1 MATVAQLKSLIRTH
15 FSSNPEA
22 FSTLVLQIAAQ
33 EARQGRSTVATEI
46 RDLLDQQRTNNTPA
60 KPFFLPEQ
68 MEEFIRF
75 ENPDVS
81 KAQLVVAESIQKRLD
96 KILLEF
102 RLQNKLKCNGFF
114 NRRKI
119 LLHGA
124 PGTGK
129 TMTAKVLAHEL
140 HLPLLNIRVDRI
152 MSKYLG
158 ESSAHLRQIFDF
170 MKNNTAVYLFDEFD
184 AIGGERS
191 KENDI
196 GEMRRVLNAFL
207 TLMDQDTSDS
217 LIIAATNNPK
227 LLDQALCRRFDD
239 VLLYTLPDRTLR
251 NNILLNLL
259 SPYTSKS
266 FDWESIVDASDS
278 LSQAEIT
285 LACNDAI
292 KEMLLEDKKTLSE
305 QKIIE
310 SINYRKEA
318 KSTLK
323 EDNK

>member
-33 EARQGRSTVATEI
+33 EARQGRSSVATEI
-46 RDLLDQQRTNNTPA
+46 RDLLDQQRASNTPA

-68 MEEFIRF
+68 MEEFVRY
-75 ENPDVS
+75 ESPDVS
-81 KAQLVVAESIQKRLD
+81 KAQLVVSDSIQKRLE
-96 KILLEF
+96 KIILEY
-102 RLQNKLKCNGFF
+102 RLQNKLKCNGFS

-158 ESSAHLRQIFDF
+158 ESSAHLRKIFEF

-191 KENDI
+191 KDNDI

-217 LIIAATNNPK
+217 LIIAATNNPR

-239 VLLYTLPDRTLR
+239 VLLYTLPDKELR
-251 NNILLNLL
+251 KNIILNLL
-259 SPYTSKS
+259 TPYVGKS
-266 FDWESIVDASDS
+266 FNWESIVNSCDN

-292 KEMLLEDKKTLSE
+292 KEMLLEDKSTLSE

-310 SINYRKEA
+310 SIDYRKEA
-318 KSTLK
+318 KSTL
-323 EDNK
+323 N

>member
-33 EARQGRSTVATEI
+33 EARQGRSSVATEI
-46 RDLLDQQRTNNTPA
+46 RDLLDQQRASNTPA

-68 MEEFIRF
+68 MEEFVRF
-75 ENPDVS
+75 ESPDVS
-81 KAQLVVAESIQKRLD
+81 QAQLVVSESIQKRLE
-96 KILLEF
+96 KIILEY
-102 RLQNKLKCNGFF
+102 RLQNKLKCNGFS

-158 ESSAHLRQIFDF
+158 ESSAHLRKIFEF

-191 KENDI
+191 KDNDI

-217 LIIAATNNPK
+217 LIIAATNNPR

-239 VLLYTLPDRTLR
+239 VLLYTLPDKELR
-251 NNILLNLL
+251 KNIILNLL
-259 SPYTSKS
+259 TPYVGKS
-266 FDWESIVDASDS
+266 FNWESIVNSCDN

-292 KEMLLEDKKTLSE
+292 KEMLLEDKSTLSE

-310 SINYRKEA
+310 SIDYRKEA
-318 KSTLK
+318 KSTL
-323 EDNK
+323 N